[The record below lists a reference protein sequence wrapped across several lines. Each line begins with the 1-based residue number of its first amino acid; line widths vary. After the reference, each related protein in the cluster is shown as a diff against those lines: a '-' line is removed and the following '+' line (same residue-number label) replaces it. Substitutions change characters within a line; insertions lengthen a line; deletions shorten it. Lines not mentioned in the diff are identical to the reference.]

1 MQPRLTGQEPPTT
14 SPAAQE
20 GPVVLDQAPPPQ
32 EISETLR
39 EILAGPEFATFE
51 PPAGTSLIGELIE
64 LLMRLVEWVRSLMER
79 DASGLLQALAVVVPL
94 LALVAAGV
102 IVVRR
107 RRDAVRRPREAE
119 DALAE
124 EVPVTAS
131 EWIRLASDR
140 AGKGRLRSAATALYQ
155 GFLLTL
161 DGRGALAFHPSKTP
175 GDYTREMSG
184 SYAAGTDA
192 RAGRRFINSF
202 QGFSFGHESPTD
214 DGYSDL
220 SRLARDAGCLAED
233 ADTGPGDASE

>member
-51 PPAGTSLIGELIE
+51 PPERTSLIGELIN
-64 LLMRLVEWVRSLMER
+64 LLLRLVEWVRNLIQG
-79 DASGLLQALAVVVPL
+79 DASGVLQALAVLIPL
-94 LALVAAGV
+94 LVLVAAGV

-107 RRDAVRRPREAE
+107 RRDAVRRPAATG
-119 DALAE
+119 DPSVE

-131 EWIRLASDR
+131 EWLTLASDR
-140 AGKGRLRSAATALYQ
+140 AGKGYLRSAASALYQ

-175 GDYTREMSG
+175 GDYAREMSR

-192 RAGRRFINSF
+192 RAGRGFINSF

-214 DGYSDL
+214 DGFADL
-220 SRLARDAGCLAED
+220 SRLAREAGCVAES
-233 ADTGPGDASE
+233 ADSDPEGESE